1 MIANYSINISPT
13 AKKHIVKRQNGVT
26 LIMVLI
32 FIVTLSLV
40 AAVGMRGVMSGE
52 LVAAN
57 ERDRALAFQAAESA
71 GREAIAAIEKANET
85 VTIGLT
91 YPGILPF
98 SGNAE
103 FWRTTSKVTLA
114 TNCAPQAASTPDTSR
129 TRFNWTLDGPG
140 CSIKSVAK
148 YSNKEE
154 PRYFVERMADVPPAS
169 PGGITQ
175 CWYRITSR
183 ATGLTGQADVILQVM
198 HTLPK
203 DILCK

>member
-1 MIANYSINISPT
+1 MIANYLTNTSHI
-13 AKKHIVKRQNGVT
+13 AKYNVKSKQNGVT

-40 AAVGMRGVMSGE
+40 AAVGMRNVMSGE

-71 GREAIAAIEKANET
+71 GREAIAAIETANST
-85 VTIGLT
+85 VTVGLT
-91 YPGILPF
+91 YPAMLPF

-103 FWRTTSKVTLA
+103 FWRTTSNVTLA
-114 TNCAPQAASTPDTSR
+114 TDCVPQPVGTPNASR
-129 TRFNWTLDGPG
+129 TRFNWSLDGTG
-140 CSIKSVAK
+140 CSIKSVSK
-148 YSNKEE
+148 YGNADE
-154 PRYFVERMADVPPAS
+154 PRYFVERLADVPPAS

-183 ATGLTGQADVILQVM
+183 ATGLTRQADVILQVM